1 MSQRILVKLSGILL
15 AGLWFG
21 GGVLTEAQTRFPA
34 ERVQAP
40 RCGQNGFFC
49 GVLPAA
55 PDEVQAIP
63 YVVLPYRSGPL
74 PARVD
79 LSAQLPPPGFQ
90 GASASGAAWTLAYAL
105 HSFNMRKVRGG
116 DYDPGSDAAC
126 ASGSTRV
133 YSPSYLYNQL
143 NRDRDEGLSLFQAAQ
158 YLADEG
164 AVPCADFPY
173 DAGDFRRRPD
183 AAIRVRAL
191 ERRSGAVRRLDPHDT
206 PGLQALLAEGRP
218 LALSFKL
225 YTSFFDVGSGVYDRP
240 EGRFLGVQA
249 LTLVGYD
256 ADRQIGD
263 AGPDAE
269 RGAWK
274 VMNSWGREWGEQ
286 GYAWISFRAFR
297 RLALHVVS
305 LDPPGDAA
313 SRAAAAM
320 REFGE
325 AALPPVGRV
334 YASRGAHANKVVLNW
349 TTAPGASAYIIE
361 RSWADQDEFQI
372 IGYAL
377 TPGFVDS
384 VVQPDAAYVYRVI
397 AQSAVGRAPAGARL
411 ARAEGYAKGQ
421 RPTGLPAMTLGLRG
435 QAESGDAPF
444 VQLSWQPA
452 DGARA
457 YRVMRYDSGR
467 RAWRL
472 LAGAVRATAY
482 ADRRP
487 QRNREN
493 LYRVQALNP
502 AGEGEWSET
511 IGVRIAGPAQ
521 APMPVQNLSVRVTPG
536 VRTTLAWSPAYG
548 ATAYQVLRYDSP
560 RGVWAGPFRVTA
572 PQFIDESEAATL
584 AGAWPAYLVAA
595 ENAAGVSEFN
605 ETPVYAAPIPAA
617 SPDRPTAPAD
627 LRAVQQGGA
636 TTLSWRRVD
645 GAAQYFIL
653 RKRAG
658 DADYSFIKN
667 VPANVLSYRDALA
680 AHGADLYFYIVRAA
694 GAGESPPE
702 SGDSNAAAAFI
713 NPERALAQ
721 RRLLWDEGPAR
732 QFEGMWT
739 AVDWDGEAGPRNIEM
754 RIEQRGAAFE
764 GAYRVGVNPARRF
777 SGELI
782 YGLSRLEA
790 DGFEME
796 LIAGREGESRVEI
809 TNRDLAP
816 YDVELAFQR
825 SN

>member
-1 MSQRILVKLSGILL
+1 MSQMKLVKLSALWLL
-15 AGLWFG
+15 ALGLG
-21 GGVLTEAQTRFPA
+21 GSSATKAQASFPA

-55 PDEVQAIP
+55 PEEAQAIP
-63 YVVLPYRSGPL
+63 FAILSNRPGPL

-79 LSAQLPPPGFQ
+79 LSAELPPPGFQ
-90 GASASGAAWTLAYAL
+90 GPRASSVAWTLAYAI
-105 HSFNMRKVRGG
+105 HSFNMKKARGG
-116 DYDPGSDAAC
+116 LYDAGAGAVCGP
-126 ASGSTRV
+126 ASQRV
-133 YSPSYLYNQL
+133 FSPAYVYNQL

-158 YLADEG
+158 WLADEG
-164 AVPCADFPY
+164 AASCADFPY
-173 DAGDFRRRPD
+173 DPADFRKQPD
-183 AAIRVRAL
+183 AGLRARAL
-191 ERRSGAVRRLDPHDT
+191 AQRSGAVRRLDPQDT
-206 PGLQALLAEGRP
+206 AGLQARLAEGQP
-218 LALSFKL
+218 LAVALKL
-225 YTSFFDVGSGVYDRP
+225 YSSFYDVGSEVYDRP
-240 EGRFLGVQA
+240 EGRFLGVTA
-249 LTLVGYD
+249 VALVGYD
-256 ADRQIGD
+256 ADRLSGEG
-263 AGPDAE
+263 GPDAE

-274 VMNSWGREWGEQ
+274 IMNSWGAEWGDQ

-297 RLALHVVS
+297 RLATHVIS
-305 LDPPGDAA
+305 LDPPGDVAA
-313 SRAAAAM
+313 RAAVAM

-325 AALPPVGRV
+325 SALPPVGQV
-334 YASRGAHANKVVLNW
+334 YASRGAYANKVALNW
-349 TTAPGASAYIIE
+349 TPSAGASAYIIE
-361 RSWADQDEFQI
+361 RSWADQAEFQT

-377 TPGFVDS
+377 APGFVDAL
-384 VVQPDAAYVYRVI
+384 VQADAAYVYRVT
-397 AQSAVGRAPAGARL
+397 AVNPEGRAVSGARL
-411 ARAEGYAKGQ
+411 SRAEGYAKSQ

-435 QAESGDAPF
+435 RVDANAAPA
-444 VQLSWQPA
+444 VALSWLPA

-457 YRVMRYDSGR
+457 YRVMRYDSQR

-472 LAGAVRATAY
+472 LSGAVRATAY
-482 ADRRP
+482 LDRRP
-487 QRNREN
+487 LANREN

-536 VRTTLAWSPAYG
+536 VRTSVVWNPAYG

-560 RGVWAGPFRVTA
+560 RGVWDGPFRVSE
-572 PQFIDESEAATL
+572 PQFQDESEAATG

-605 ETPVYAAPIPAA
+605 EAPVQAAAALAAGAA
-617 SPDRPTAPAD
+617 SLPAPTD
-627 LRAVQQGGA
+627 LRVRQQGGVA
-636 TTLSWRRVD
+636 TLSWRRVE

-658 DADYSFIKN
+658 DAEFSFIKN
-667 VPANVLSYRDALA
+667 VPANQLTYRDALA
-680 AHGADLYFYIVRAA
+680 ANGADLYFYIVRAA
-694 GAGESPPE
+694 GAGEAPAE
-702 SGDSNAAAAFI
+702 SADSNAGAAFI

-732 QFEGMWT
+732 QFEGVWT

-754 RIEQRGAAFE
+754 RIEPKGAGFE

-777 SGELI
+777 TGELI

-796 LIAGREGESRVEI
+796 LVAGREGESRVEI
-809 TNRDLAP
+809 TNRELAP